1 MTNGLK
7 NKIHGH
13 NMVFEWSF
21 LSIFPIKTVT
31 KWGEN
36 ILKRAFLSK
45 SLCIDKSRGE
55 VSLVEQNTID
65 YVSTTYFEPKKI
77 TKDIF
82 CP

>member
-1 MTNGLK
+1 
-7 NKIHGH
+7 
-13 NMVFEWSF
+13 MVFEWSF